1 MEVTVKAKY
10 IKISPRKIILT
21 ANLIQGL
28 SLDNAKAQLKYL
40 NKESGKKV
48 YEILKSAA
56 AAAKEKD
63 INLDNCFVKSVICNQ
78 GPALKRRRMVERG
91 KATSIRKRT
100 SHIYLT
106 LGEKEVKKV
115 NSTKKGIKNG
125 TKSQSK

>member
-28 SLDNAKAQLKYL
+28 TLDNAKAQLKYL

-106 LGEKEVKKV
+106 LAEKEVKKV
-115 NSTKKGIKNG
+115 NLTKKGIKNG